1 MSRLHRKGDRAIACV
16 GKGSGRT
23 GWPSASKTS
32 PLPWINGGLI
42 LLLVSGGFGLPFLI
56 KDGGSNWVTYDAAIS
71 IPSGGSRDVT
81 TESSTEETVAEGNST
96 EETVEEGNSAS
107 EPGPE
112 VGATT
117 DPSSEGTEDAEPGG
131 GSGDLPAAASPDGL
145 GTDTALNDLARRCFD
160 GDMTSCDD
168 LFVESPFGSDYE
180 AYGNTCG
187 QRVPEADVDGRD
199 CVIIF

>member
-1 MSRLHRKGDRAIACV
+1 MSRRHRKGDRAVARV
-16 GKGSGRT
+16 GKGNGRT

-42 LLLVSGGFGLPFLI
+42 LLLVSSGFGLPFLI
-56 KDGGSNWVTYDAAIS
+56 KDGGSNWVTHDAAIS
-71 IPSGGSRDVT
+71 IPSGGPRDVT
-81 TESSTEETVAEGNST
+81 TERST
-96 EETVEEGNSAS
+96 EETVEESNSAS

-131 GSGDLPAAASPDGL
+131 GSGDPPAASSPEGL
-145 GTDTALNDLARRCFD
+145 GTDTALNDLAQRCFD
-160 GDMTSCDD
+160 GDMTSCDE
-168 LFVESPFGSDYE
+168 LFIESPFGSDYE

-187 QRVPEADVDGRD
+187 QRVPEAEVDGRD
-199 CVIIF
+199 CVIIFY